1 MYANVYLSLLIS
13 IRWLSFSIN
22 ARVFCRYLNNS
33 RHWRCYWIVTKMR
46 YKSAR
51 LNVFCQHVLLKLLAM
66 IPHTQ
71 MHMSYAIKCIQRV
84 WSSNLAFS
92 CTCQN
97 LIIRFDTVAHIF
109 RPCLALAFTLFL
121 SSGFMWRVFFPAI
134 YGFFISLLIIYNV
147 CSFLYPMYEWFVL
160 RAIAQQNEI
169 QNWII

>member
-1 MYANVYLSLLIS
+1 MCMRMYIFLSLS
-13 IRWLSFSIN
+13 PFACSLSPYML
-22 ARVFCRYLNNS
+22 RVFCRYLNNS

-121 SSGFMWRVFFPAI
+121 SSGFMWRVFLPCYLWVFYFTI
-134 YGFFISLLIIYNV
+134 NNL
-147 CSFLYPMYEWFVL
+147 
-160 RAIAQQNEI
+160 
-169 QNWII
+169 